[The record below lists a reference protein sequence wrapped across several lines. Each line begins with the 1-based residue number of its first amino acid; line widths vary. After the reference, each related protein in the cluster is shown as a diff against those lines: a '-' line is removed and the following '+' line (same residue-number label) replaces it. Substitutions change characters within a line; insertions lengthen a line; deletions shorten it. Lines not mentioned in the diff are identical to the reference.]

1 MNTESSRN
9 STPSLLVTHDLTIAY
24 TLSLIVAFLMTAAS
38 FGGLFFPSNIYPS
51 DELRQSFLAN
61 DVVNLL
67 IGLPILFGSMWLTR
81 RGKLIGLLCWPG
93 ALLYTFYNYIAY
105 IFGIPLSWITLA
117 FVALVLLSGY
127 LTFELLRSIDSNAV
141 QAQLKGTVFEKISGG
156 VLVLFGVAFFFLAV
170 GVITEANTQP
180 EFPMTDVGV
189 AIADIIL
196 SVLLFVGGVFLYR
209 RKPLGYAG
217 GLGLLFA
224 ASTLFIGLI
233 IFLLLQPVLTN
244 APFVLTDV
252 IVVLIMGLICFIP
265 TGLFLRGILSK
276 GNRRETI

>member
-1 MNTESSRN
+1 MNTEASRN

-38 FGGLFFPSNIYPS
+38 FGGLFFPSAIYPT

-117 FVALVLLSGY
+117 FIALVLLSGY
-127 LTFELLRSIDSNAV
+127 LSFELLRSIDSNAV
-141 QAQLKGTVFEKISGG
+141 QAQLTGTVFEKISGG
-156 VLVLFGVAFFFLAV
+156 VLVLFGMAFFFLAV
-170 GVITEANTQP
+170 GVITEANQSTLK
-180 EFPMTDVGV
+180 MTDLGV
-189 AIADIIL
+189 TIADIIL
-196 SVLLFVGGVFLYR
+196 SVLLFVGGVLLYR

-224 ASTLFIGLI
+224 ASMLFIGLI
-233 IFLLLQPVLTN
+233 IFLLLQPILTN
-244 APFVLTDV
+244 APFVLPDV
-252 IVVLIMGLICFIP
+252 IAVLIMSLICFIP
-265 TGLFLRGILSK
+265 FGLFLRGVVSK
-276 GNRRETI
+276 G